1 MYSERVHTE
10 QAENESGLSAARIL
24 LVDDNPKNIQVV
36 ANILSFHK
44 YEVEY
49 AMNGRDA
56 LEWLS
61 KDHFDLVLLD
71 VMMPEMDGFEVCQI
85 IKRNRHFGDIPVIF
99 LTARYDP
106 DSVKKG
112 FDCGA
117 VDYIIKP
124 FNPVEIVSRVTTHIE
139 LKRNREQL
147 SNLARWLEDQVNQ
160 RTQELQVANQKLSKA
175 MREIEML
182 DQAKTEFLNILSHE
196 IRTPLNGIIGPL
208 ELIKNDMAGDNVP
221 VLMHVL
227 DESVRRLEKF
237 SYKALEISNLQVKGK
252 EFLHTSRIVMPEL
265 MENSLS
271 SLSGHIAEQRLAIA
285 IFPSE
290 TPFVIEGDVSLITET
305 FTIAI
310 GNAIK
315 YSPVGGTIIIEN
327 KIENDRCTYVI
338 TDEGKGFPQ
347 LVLDKA
353 FRPFVIGEAHID
365 LNMGLDLY
373 FSKLVMLAHGGDVR
387 IRNTENG
394 GAQVI
399 LEFPFTRVESVE
411 A

>member
-1 MYSERVHTE
+1 MYAERIYTDQTE
-10 QAENESGLSAARIL
+10 SESGLSAARIL

-56 LEWLS
+56 LEWIS
-61 KDHFDLVLLD
+61 KDRFDLVLLD

-85 IKRNRHFGDIPVIF
+85 IKRNEHFRDIPVIF

-124 FNPVEIVSRVTTHIE
+124 FNPVEIVSRVKTHIE

-147 SNLARWLEDQVNQ
+147 SNLAQWLEEQVNQ

-182 DQAKTEFLNILSHE
+182 DQLKNEFLNILSHE

-208 ELIKNDMAGDNVP
+208 ELIKSDMAGDNMP

-227 DESVRRLEKF
+227 DESVQRLEKF
-237 SYKALEISNLQVKGK
+237 SYKALEISNLKAKGRQYLNLTK
-252 EFLHTSRIVMPEL
+252 VVLSEVIETCLSG
-265 MENSLS
+265 LS
-271 SLSGHIAEQRLAIA
+271 SRLTEQKLMISILSQKHSTIVNADA
-285 IFPSE
+285 
-290 TPFVIEGDVSLITET
+290 VLIGEV
-305 FTIAI
+305 FNIAI

-315 YSPVGGTIIIEN
+315 YSPTGGIITIEN
-327 KIENDRCTYVI
+327 MAQEGKLVYTIS
-338 TDEGKGFPQ
+338 DEGKGFPQ
-347 LVLDKA
+347 VVLDKA

-373 FSKLVMLAHGGDVR
+373 FSKLVMIAHGGEIN
-387 IRNTENG
+387 IRNTEDG

-399 LEFPFTRVESVE
+399 LEFPHCVEKIE
-411 A
+411 AA

>member
-1 MYSERVHTE
+1 MYSEWITSDR
-10 QAENESGLSAARIL
+10 AESENSLSAARIL

-56 LEWLS
+56 LEWIS
-61 KDHFDLVLLD
+61 KDRFDLVLLD
-71 VMMPEMDGFEVCQI
+71 VMMPEMDGFEVCQA
-85 IKRNRHFGDIPVIF
+85 IKRNENFRDIPVIF

-124 FNPVEIVSRVTTHIE
+124 FNPVEIVSRVNTHIE

-147 SNLARWLEDQVNQ
+147 SNLARWLENQVNQ
-160 RTQELQVANQKLSKA
+160 RTQELQVANQKLSSA
-175 MREIEML
+175 MKEIEML
-182 DQAKTEFLNILSHE
+182 DQSKTEFLNILSHE

-237 SYKALEISNLQVKGK
+237 SYKALEISNLQVKGRK
-252 EFLHTSRIVMPEL
+252 FLHLNRIVLPEL
-265 MENSLS
+265 LENSLS
-271 SLSGHIAEQRLAIA
+271 PLSGRMAEQELTLAM
-285 IFPSE
+285 FPCE
-290 TPFVIEGDVSLITET
+290 VPIIIEGDVSLLTEI
-305 FTIAI
+305 FTIAV

-315 YSPVGGTIIIEN
+315 YSPARGTITIEN
-327 KIENDRCTYVI
+327 KMEKDRCTYII

-347 LVLDKA
+347 VVLDKA

-387 IRNTENG
+387 IGNTENG

-399 LEFPFTRVESVE
+399 LEFPVDKDKRAED
-411 A
+411 